1 MASKHRILVIG
12 SANQDLILPMDKIP
26 AGGET
31 ITERSYVYVP
41 GGSGAN
47 AALMFARLGSDC
59 VFCSRIAKDAN
70 GRFLTD
76 FYRKNAIDTRFV
88 SVDDYSRT
96 GLEVVIITDSD
107 SNRNIIYPGANSR
120 LNSND
125 TEYAMTCLP
134 DALFMHVGIPPVPLV
149 KASRIA
155 NEKHIP
161 VFVDAGHSDP
171 DFPLES
177 VENVKIFITCQEG
190 IYDYTG
196 CKEVNPNTYIQV
208 CMALANRIT
217 SDYFVVKLKNGVA
230 LAYDNTFYK
239 LHVPPCEVEIIDP
252 ATAADTFASSLV
264 YEFLQS
270 GNIHHACKFA
280 NIIES
285 ITLSGA
291 GASSSVPTVDKIV
304 NFISEKHI
312 DFAYSKVGVL

>member
-31 ITERSYVYVP
+31 ITERNYVYVP

-88 SVDDYSRT
+88 SVDEYSRT
-96 GLEVVIITDSD
+96 GLEVVIITERD
-107 SNRNIIYPGANSR
+107 SNRNIIYPGANQK
-120 LNSND
+120 LNPND

-134 DALFMHVGIPPVPLV
+134 DALFMHVGLPSAPLIT
-149 KASRIA
+149 ASRIA
-155 NEKHIP
+155 EEKRIP
-161 VFVDAGHSDP
+161 VFLDAGHFDP
-171 DFPLES
+171 EFPLES
-177 VENVKIFITCQEG
+177 MENVRIFITNQEG
-190 IYDYTG
+190 VYDYTG
-196 CKEVNPNTYIQV
+196 CKDINPSSYIQI

-217 SDYFVVKLKNGVA
+217 SDYYVIKLKNGVA

-239 LHVPPCEVEIIDP
+239 LHVPPCDVEIIDL
-252 ATAADTFASSLV
+252 ATAADTFAASLV
-264 YEFLQS
+264 YEFLQC

-280 NIIES
+280 NIVES

-291 GASSSVPTVDKIV
+291 GASASVPTVEKIIS
-304 NFISEKHI
+304 FISQQNI
-312 DFAYSKVGVL
+312 DFPYNKIGVL

>member
-31 ITERSYVYVP
+31 ITEQSYVYVP

-96 GLEVVIITDSD
+96 GLEVVIITDDD
-107 SNRNIIYPGANSR
+107 SNRNIIYPGANLKLTS
-120 LNSND
+120 SD

-134 DALFMHVGIPPVPLV
+134 DALFMHVGVPSSPLV
-149 KASRIA
+149 IASRIA
-155 NEKHIP
+155 REKRIP
-161 VFVDAGHSDP
+161 VFVDAGHTDP

-177 VENVKIFITCQEG
+177 VENVKIFITDQEG

-196 CKEVNPNTYIQV
+196 CKDVNPNTYIQV
-208 CMALANRIT
+208 CMALANRVT
-217 SDYFVVKLKNGVA
+217 SDYYVVKLKNGVA

-252 ATAADTFASSLV
+252 ATAADTFASALV

-291 GASSSVPTVDKIV
+291 GASSSVPTVEKIV

-312 DFAYSKVGVL
+312 DFAYSKVGV

>member
-31 ITERSYVYVP
+31 ITEQSYAYVP

-47 AALMFARLGSDC
+47 SALMFARLGSDC
-59 VFCSRIAKDAN
+59 IFCSRIAKDAN

-88 SVDDYSRT
+88 SIDDYSRT
-96 GLEVVIITDSD
+96 GLEVVIITDAD
-107 SNRNIIYPGANSR
+107 SNRNIIYPGANLR
-120 LNSND
+120 LNSSD

-134 DALFMHVGIPPVPLV
+134 DALFMHVGVPSGPLV
-149 KASRIA
+149 IASRIA
-155 NEKHIP
+155 YEKHIP

-171 DFPLES
+171 EFPLEA
-177 VENVKIFITCQEG
+177 VENVKIFITDQEG

-208 CMALANRIT
+208 CMALANRVT
-217 SDYFVVKLKNGVA
+217 SDYYVVKLKNGVA

-239 LHVPPCEVEIIDP
+239 LHVPPCEVEIVDP
-252 ATAADTFASSLV
+252 ATAADTFASALV

-291 GASSSVPTVDKIV
+291 GASSSVPTSEKIV
-304 NFISEKHI
+304 KFISEKHI
-312 DFAYSKVGVL
+312 DFAYNKAGG